1 MPKSC
6 LRAAQMGS
14 PRKHWRYALWDRVR
28 TVFLWWV
35 ILTFGLTDQFMQK
48 HQRRLEE
55 RVLRG
60 VSGNLQQRIE
70 VAFEEV
76 CREHSKS
83 REEILGESIRLAW
96 PWVQAS
102 LILYLRCWNF
112 HGFSAITFKR
122 QCKLPLEIYAWMF
135 VNLPGALP
143 SLLLN
148 MFKMFQMPISKTH
161 THSFVS

>member
-1 MPKSC
+1 
-6 LRAAQMGS
+6 
-14 PRKHWRYALWDRVR
+14 
-28 TVFLWWV
+28 
-35 ILTFGLTDQFMQK
+35 MQK

-96 PWVQAS
+96 P
-102 LILYLRCWNF
+102 
-112 HGFSAITFKR
+112 
-122 QCKLPLEIYAWMF
+122 
-135 VNLPGALP
+135 
-143 SLLLN
+143 
-148 MFKMFQMPISKTH
+148 
-161 THSFVS
+161 

>member
-6 LRAAQMGS
+6 PRAAQMGS
-14 PRKHWRYALWDRVR
+14 PRKHWRYALWDRVS

-48 HQRRLEE
+48 HQRRLDE

-102 LILYLRCWNF
+102 LIPPLLE
-112 HGFSAITFKR
+112 FSWVFCDYFQEAVRITPGNLCLNGSKPSGRSAQFAIEHV
-122 QCKLPLEIYAWMF
+122 Q
-135 VNLPGALP
+135 N
-143 SLLLN
+143 
-148 MFKMFQMPISKTH
+148 
-161 THSFVS
+161 VSNAY